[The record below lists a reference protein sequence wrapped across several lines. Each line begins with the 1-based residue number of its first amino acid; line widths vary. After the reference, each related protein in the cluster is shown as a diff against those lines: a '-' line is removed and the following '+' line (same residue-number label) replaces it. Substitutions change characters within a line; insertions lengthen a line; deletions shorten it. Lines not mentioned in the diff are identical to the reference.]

1 MNSIPASKFVSVIP
15 SVLSAGG
22 SPLVLNAVFLTQDP
36 SIPTGSAQA
45 FVGLQS
51 VEDWFGAQSPEAIM
65 AGKYFAGFSGANIL
79 PSTLYFYRYNLAD
92 DAAYLRS
99 GSLEG
104 LPLATLQSYAGT
116 LIVTI
121 DGRIVTSP
129 SIDLSS
135 STSFSNAAALIQA
148 GLQTTG
154 SIFAGTGTL
163 VTGTPNLTIASV
175 TSGKVHI
182 GDTVVGVSIPGST
195 TIESQTSGAPGGI
208 GVYVMSANASA
219 TVASPEAID
228 ITSTATVAYDALRE
242 AFVISSSTDGVDS
255 TIGFATG
262 TLATHALLTSATG
275 AVLSQG
281 AAAATPA
288 SAMNGLVN
296 STQNWA
302 TFTTVWEADTDTALL
317 FADWVTGVSPA
328 GQERF
333 AYVEWDS
340 DLTET
345 TGPAPDSFGA
355 QVKAGAYN
363 GVYPQF
369 DLDAGRKAAFVC
381 GTIASIDFTETQG
394 STTLAYRSQA
404 GLSADVTSIVAANN
418 LEGNAYNYYGAVA
431 TANDGFVYE
440 YPGSMPGV
448 WKWMQPYIN
457 QIWMNSGFQLALL
470 TMLTSLKSLPY
481 NTQGYNQCRAA
492 LLDPILAAVNFGAI
506 QPNVPLS
513 ASQAQQVNTAAGV
526 KIDGIL
532 STVGWYLQIKPA
544 SPLSRAN
551 RTTPPMTFWYT
562 DGGSIQQINLASI
575 DIQ

>member
-1 MNSIPASKFVSVIP
+1 MNSIPASKFVSVTP

-22 SPLVLNAVFLTQDP
+22 SPLVLNAVFLTQDD
-36 SIPTGSAQA
+36 SIPIGNAQA
-45 FVGLQS
+45 FEGLQS
-51 VEDWFGAQSPEAIM
+51 VQDWFGVQSAEAQM
-65 AGKYFAGFSGANIL
+65 AEKYFSGFTGANLL
-79 PSTLYFYRYNLAD
+79 PSTLYFYQFNVAD
-92 DAAYLRS
+92 IGAYLRS

-135 STSFSNAAALIQA
+135 ATSFSNAAALMQA
-148 GLQTTG
+148 GLRTVG

-163 VTGTPNLTIASV
+163 VTATPNLTIASV
-175 TSGKVHI
+175 VSGKIHI
-182 GDTVVGVSIPGST
+182 GDTVVGTQIPGGT
-195 TIESQTSGAPGGI
+195 TIVSQTSGAPGGI

-219 TVASPEAID
+219 TVASPEAVD
-228 ITSTATVAYDALRE
+228 VTSDATVTYDALRE
-242 AFVISSSTDGVDS
+242 AFVVASSSTGADS
-255 TIGFATG
+255 TIGFASG
-262 TLATHALLTSATG
+262 TLAADVHLTSATG

-281 AAAATPA
+281 AVAASPA
-288 SAMNGLVN
+288 SAMNGVVN

-302 TFTTVWEADTDTALL
+302 TFTTVWEADTDTALE
-317 FADWVTGVSPA
+317 FADWVTAISPA

-340 DLTET
+340 DLSET

-355 QVKAGAYN
+355 QVKAGAFN
-363 GVYPQF
+363 GVFPQF

-381 GTIASIDFTETQG
+381 GTVASIDFDETQG

-404 GLSADVTSIVAANN
+404 GLTADVTSIDVANN

-431 TANDGFVYE
+431 TANQGFVFE

-457 QIWMNSGFQLALL
+457 QIWMNSAFQLALL
-470 TMLTSLKSLPY
+470 VMLTGTKSLPY
-481 NTQGYNQCRAA
+481 NTQGYNLCRSA
-492 LLDPILAAVNFGAI
+492 LIDPILAAVNFGAI
-506 QPNVPLS
+506 QPNIPLT
-513 ASQAQQVNTAAGV
+513 ALQAQQVNTAAGV

-544 SPLSRAN
+544 APLARGN

-575 DIQ
+575 DVQ